1 MRDWL
6 IEAREALGMRQS
18 AVARAAG
25 ISQASYFNIEH
36 EKRGVAVNT
45 AKAIAAVLGFD
56 WTRFY
61 EEEGK
66 K

>member
-6 IEAREALGMRQS
+6 IEAREARGMRQS

-25 ISQASYFNIEH
+25 ISQAAYFNIEH

-61 EEEGK
+61 EEGGD
-66 K
+66 